1 MLFHT
6 RIARLITIL
15 ITIMT
20 LSGLFWPL
28 ISEAR
33 DLNHRLGVGYSDQ
46 FSMSI
51 PSLAVRYYS
60 APDIGLSLHL
70 GVNTESDNS
79 KFGFGG
85 KFYKIIFPEDNMNF
99 YMGAGAS
106 LLSTKIAGVN
116 NSGFEISAFCGG
128 EFFIPG
134 LDSLGISFE
143 AGVGIVSLSN
153 GVNFRTIADHP
164 LKAGMIFYF

>member
-1 MLFHT
+1 MNFQLRSALSVF
-6 RIARLITIL
+6 IL
-15 ITIMT
+15 LTSF
-20 LSGLFWPL
+20 LLGAPQ
-28 ISEAR
+28 AGAK

-46 FSMSI
+46 FAIPI
-51 PSLAVRYYS
+51 PSVAVRYYS
-60 APDIGLSLHL
+60 SEEVGFSMHL

-85 KFYKIIFPEDNMNF
+85 KFYKIIFPEDHMNF
-99 YMGAGAS
+99 YMGAGAG
-106 LLSTKIAGVN
+106 LLSTKIASVN
-116 NSGFEISAFCGG
+116 NSGFEVSAFCGG

-153 GVNFRTIADHP
+153 GVNFRTIADSP